1 MAQFCVHRNANPAT
15 RLEFPLLLDVQN
27 DLVAGLET
35 RVVVP
40 LRQLQSIRPIRGL
53 TPVLE
58 LDEHNYV
65 VLTPQLAG
73 IPKRLLGPQV
83 ADLSERRDEI
93 LAAIDLLLTGI

>member
-15 RLEFPLLLDVQN
+15 RSDFPLLLDVQN
-27 DLVAGLET
+27 DLVSGLET

-40 LRQLQSIRPIRGL
+40 LCQLQSIRPIRRL
-53 TPVLE
+53 TPVFE
-58 LDEHNYV
+58 FDEHTYV
-65 VLTPQLAG
+65 MLTPQLAG

-83 ADLSERRDEI
+83 ADLSDSRDEI